1 MDQELQNQLF
11 EKYPEIFSNRLKS
24 PTESCMSMGIECGDG
39 WYDLINSICQIVESL
54 NKNIKDRNRLIAGNN
69 ETIIDFKFD
78 QIKEKFGGLR
88 AYYSGG
94 NDYIRGLVSMAETMS
109 YKICEV
115 CGNKGKPNKGG
126 WISTL
131 CDGCRKS

>member
-39 WYDLINSICQIVESL
+39 WYDLINSICQIVGSL